1 MSYRSI
7 TLELSSERR
16 ERTYIKISLGIVVG
30 LLLLIGGI
38 WVGHDVYIRWQE
50 KRLLRRA
57 DLAIQQG
64 DNRTASLAARAVLQS
79 RPDSAGA
86 ARVLAQLSER
96 AGDRGALDWRRK
108 VAQLQPQSVE
118 DVLAWAGSA
127 VLFNDLPTAERALAQ
142 VPNPGRETAGY
153 HAVAALIAQDRHQD
167 DRAESEWNRALSLAP
182 DEKAY
187 QLQLGIVQVRSRD
200 PKRHR
205 AGEQILMYLR
215 NDTRQRLAAT
225 RALIMEGVTRRQDGH
240 GLVALARDVQNYP
253 DATLAD
259 RIMYLDFMHQVQDP
273 QFTAYLSELE
283 KTVAP
288 NPVALAQLLSWMS
301 IKNLNLVALDF
312 LKTLPPETRAKWPVQ
327 LAVADVY
334 LHLRDWPSLV
344 SVTKD
349 ATWKQN
355 FLRHAFYAHALRA
368 QDKPAAAEREW
379 AAAVREASNDSS
391 SLLSLISLASQ
402 WRWETETVDLLW
414 ALTKRPEKQ
423 NEAMATLY
431 RYYSKSSDT
440 QGLYRVLLRLSE
452 SDPTN
457 LDVQNNL
464 AQISLLLNAQ
474 PDEARRSAANLYHK
488 MPSNPA
494 YAATYAYALLTK
506 GNVQEAERIMNTL
519 SEEQRRDPAISAYYG
534 ICLAAAKDSRARAF
548 LETGKGATLLPE
560 ERALIDQALA
570 RLGP

>member
-1 MSYRSI
+1 
-7 TLELSSERR
+7 
-16 ERTYIKISLGIVVG
+16 
-30 LLLLIGGI
+30 
-38 WVGHDVYIRWQE
+38 
-50 KRLLRRA
+50 
-57 DLAIQQG
+57 
-64 DNRTASLAARAVLQS
+64 
-79 RPDSAGA
+79 
-86 ARVLAQLSER
+86 
-96 AGDRGALDWRRK
+96 
-108 VAQLQPQSVE
+108 
-118 DVLAWAGSA
+118 
-127 VLFNDLPTAERALAQ
+127 VLFNDLVTAERALAQ
-142 VPNPGRETAGY
+142 VPNSGRETAGY

-200 PKRHR
+200 PERHR
-205 AGEQILMYLR
+205 AGEQILKDLR

-240 GLVALARDVQNYP
+240 ELVALAREVQNYP

-259 RIMYLDFMHQVQDP
+259 HIMYLDFMHQAQNP
-273 QFTAYLSELE
+273 QFSAYLTELE

-344 SVTKD
+344 SVTRD
-349 ATWKQN
+349 ATWKQS

-379 AAAVREASNDSS
+379 ATAVREASTDSS

-431 RYYSKSSDT
+431 RHYSKSNDT

-474 PDEARRSAANLYHK
+474 PDEARRSAADLYHK

-519 SEEQRRDPAISAYYG
+519 SEEQRRDPAIGAYYG